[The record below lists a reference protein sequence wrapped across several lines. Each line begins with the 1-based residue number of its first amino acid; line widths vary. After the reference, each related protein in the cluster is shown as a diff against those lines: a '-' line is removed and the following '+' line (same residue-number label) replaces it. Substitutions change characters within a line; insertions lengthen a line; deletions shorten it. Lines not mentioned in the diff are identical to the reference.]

1 MSILHRYIAT
11 NVVRGFFL
19 LGLILVSLFAVL
31 LLIEELDDVGTGG
44 YTWILAIQYVLLHT
58 PKILLDFA
66 AFIGLV
72 GSIVALGALAGNH
85 ELVAVE
91 SVGGTPRDVTSAVIV
106 TGVILMLAVLAIAQ
120 FVIPLTL
127 HKANVDKTIAT
138 EGFGDFVSKTGYWSQ
153 NNGRFLHVRNIE
165 YGRVPTN
172 VEIYEFNNQHQLD
185 RYLYAGYADIQQG
198 NQWMLRSVQI
208 KEMVAGRLHI
218 SEQKEMPW
226 ESFLSATQLGIIVSK
241 PEALSLTNLHR
252 FVRGLKDRGE
262 QSYRYELILWQK
274 LMNPVAAAIMI
285 LLGMRFVFGSQRH
298 VSMGK
303 RITLGVLAGI
313 AFYVLSQLITHM
325 GTLVQMSPLLIAIL
339 PSAIVLSLLLGMQ
352 IMDATKAKAGQ

>member
-1 MSILHRYIAT
+1 MMSILHRYIAL
-11 NVVRGFFL
+11 NVVRGFFII
-19 LGLILVSLFAVL
+19 GLILVSLFAVL
-31 LLIEELDDVGTGG
+31 LLIEELDDVGTGS
-44 YTWILAIQYVLLHT
+44 YTWALAMQYVLLHT
-58 PKILLDFA
+58 PKLLLDFA
-66 AFIGLV
+66 AFISLV

-85 ELVAVE
+85 ELVAIE

-106 TGVILMLAVLAIAQ
+106 TGVVLMLFVLAIAQ
-120 FVIPLTL
+120 FIIPITL
-127 HKANVDKTIAT
+127 HKATVDKTIAT
-138 EGFGDFVSKTGYWSQ
+138 EGFGDFVSKAGYWSQ
-153 NNGRFLHVRNIE
+153 NSGRFLHVRDIE

-172 VEIYEFNNQHQLD
+172 IEIYEFNNRHQLK

-198 NQWMLRSVQI
+198 QLWTLHSVQI
-208 KEMVAGRLHI
+208 KEMIEGRLHLR
-218 SEQKEMPW
+218 SKTTLPW
-226 ESFLSATQLGIIVSK
+226 ESFLSATQLGIIVTK
-241 PEALSLTNLHR
+241 PEALSLTNLFH

-303 RITLGVLAGI
+303 RITLGVLTGI

-325 GTLVQMSPLLIAIL
+325 GTLAQLSPALIAVL
-339 PSAIVLSLLLGMQ
+339 PSIIVLSLLVVMYR
-352 IMDATKAKAGQ
+352 MNVAKN

>member
-1 MSILHRYIAT
+1 MMSILHRYIAI
-11 NVVRGFFL
+11 NVIRGFFL
-19 LGLILVSLFAVL
+19 LALILVSLFAVL
-31 LLIEELDDVGTGG
+31 LLIEELEDVGTGS
-44 YTWILAIQYVLLHT
+44 YSWVLAVQYVLLQT

-72 GSIVALGALAGNH
+72 GSIFALGALAGQH
-85 ELVAVE
+85 ELIAVE
-91 SVGGTPRDVTSAVIV
+91 SVGGTPKSVTFAVIV
-106 TGVILMLAVLAIAQ
+106 TGVVLMLGVLAIAQ
-120 FVIPLTL
+120 FVVPVTL

-153 NNGRFLHVRNIE
+153 SNGRFLHVRDIV

-172 VEIYEFNNQHQLD
+172 IEIYEFNEQYQLD
-185 RYLYAGYADIQQG
+185 RYLFASHADIQQN
-198 NQWMLRSVQI
+198 NQWVLHSVQI
-208 KEMVAGRLHI
+208 KEMVAGRLQLRNEI
-218 SEQKEMPW
+218 EMPW
-226 ESFLSATQLGIIVSK
+226 QSFLSAAQLGIIVSK
-241 PEALSLTNLHR
+241 PEALSLTDLYH
-252 FVRGLKDRGE
+252 FVVGLKQRKE

-274 LMNPVAAAIMI
+274 LMNPIAAAIMI

-325 GTLVQMSPLLIAIL
+325 GTLLQLPPILIAML
-339 PSAIVLSLLLGMQ
+339 PAAIVLGLLFILY
-352 IMDATKAKAGQ
+352 IAGSKKFKS